1 MANEAVAPVRVELPS
16 GGWWEIETRPRWK
29 VIRSFSAA
37 FSADGN
43 VDLIELI
50 DGLVVAVSI
59 GWSYEDEITKES
71 IGELDMA
78 ELGPVFQIVVE
89 KIVPLF
95 EAMAP
100 RPVPSDSS

>member
-1 MANEAVAPVRVELPS
+1 
-16 GGWWEIETRPRWK
+16 
-29 VIRSFSAA
+29 
-37 FSADGN
+37 
-43 VDLIELI
+43 
-50 DGLVVAVSI
+50 
-59 GWSYEDEITKES
+59 
-71 IGELDMA
+71 MA